1 MANKINMTSDLI
13 KKHLE
18 KLKHQKKFDD
28 GFVDILLA
36 SNESSEDGKTTAT
49 EILKVVKQRYV
60 ENKKNKT

>member
-49 EILKVVKQRYV
+49 EILKVVKQRYA